1 MSEFIGGLTVNLRKK
16 VFEDCAPWGASFP
29 RILGPSKSAKRNLN
43 LSDSCLNILM
53 AQIALPQLSDS
64 AIGFVRVPLAPQTP
78 PGDKDVVAAAQLVMD
93 LTQKYGTP

>member
-1 MSEFIGGLTVNLRKK
+1 
-16 VFEDCAPWGASFP
+16 
-29 RILGPSKSAKRNLN
+29 
-43 LSDSCLNILM
+43 M